1 MDRSS
6 FAAKHHPWKDLWVN
20 VAPMPN
26 RKEFWEDITF
36 TLFKD
41 FQPFTKELDMNI
53 LQACAF
59 ILKIVSLE
67 IYYMQRPCTELRT
80 VLNRLFAQHRYEHW
94 SMYMRDMAKGVAS
107 LECAGEI
114 VPEEVALFTAAWRTF
129 LMLAT
134 THGEALCL
142 SQPKQRRAML
152 ADILE
157 ALQALASDGTG
168 LSSLKLLPI
177 LTTSFLV
184 LLHSWGEFIPPSD
197 EILPTLLTIL
207 EGLSDREISWL
218 DRTHARLIAATTLV
232 LTSAPLPGLD
242 LPCLPALLRLAC
254 SVAQRHVSR
263 LQHELR
269 GLGPSSS
276 AKASKDDSDEA
287 METEHH
293 ANPTP
298 DDPTGVCVAS
308 LRLVQAI
315 CNVQSDGE
323 EARSR
328 GLGVVRDSGL
338 LHSLL
343 GALECALAHR
353 VQLNFSLSALDL
365 FLTVAASSQVTKHF
379 SFPVSTAGM

>member
-1 MDRSS
+1 MFVATHNGPQFFCGQAPPVEGPMGQRGTY
-6 FAAKHHPWKDLWVN
+6 AKQERVLGGHYLYVIQGFS
-20 VAPMPN
+20 A
-26 RKEFWEDITF
+26 
-36 TLFKD
+36 
-41 FQPFTKELDMNI
+41 
-53 LQACAF
+53 
-59 ILKIVSLE
+59 
-67 IYYMQRPCTELRT
+67 IYQG
-80 VLNRLFAQHRYEHW
+80 VGYE
-94 SMYMRDMAKGVAS
+94 YPAS
-107 LECAGEI
+107 LCFHSQNSFPRNLLHAK
-114 VPEEVALFTAAWRTF
+114 
-129 LMLAT
+129 
-134 THGEALCL
+134 GEALCL